1 VNTACTTGIR
11 AAEVMMDVG
20 ISKEAFKDYYDSF
33 SDITSDLPYGKI
45 IRMLAG
51 FSARCGLF
59 TPMLQLAKEDKKF
72 RAAFFDSVAGSRM
85 FKEIIFET
93 ISLQLSWKVVKI
105 LIMWFFKQF
114 SFMSWVIKP
123 ISKAITNKRT

>member
-1 VNTACTTGIR
+1 
-11 AAEVMMDVG
+11 
-20 ISKEAFKDYYDSF
+20 
-33 SDITSDLPYGKI
+33 
-45 IRMLAG
+45 MLAG